1 MLTTILL
8 VALRLVAV
16 LVLTTIVARLFWELY
31 KES

>member
-8 VALRLVAV
+8 IALRLVAIV
-16 LVLTTIVARLFWELY
+16 VLTTIVARLFWELY

>member
-8 VALRLVAV
+8 IALRLVVIVA
-16 LVLTTIVARLFWELY
+16 LTTLVARLFWELY